1 MKILHIINSLQIGGA
16 EKLIVDLVP
25 RLRSLSNEVEVLLL
39 NGIDTPLK
47 QKLLSEGI
55 YIISLGKGINIYNPL
70 LSIKLIKFIKKY
82 DIVHVHIFP
91 ALYWVAIAKILSFSK
106 IKLIT
111 TEHSTNNRRRNI
123 FVFKYI
129 DRFIYSQY
137 SKIICISDRV
147 RNNISTHLGRKSA
160 KFITISN
167 GVDTSSYLN
176 AKRVNRY
183 EVFGKSITGHLL
195 VQVASFRKAKDQDT
209 VIRAISILPNKYQL
223 ALVGDGIRKSICENL
238 VIELGVADRVH
249 FLGVR
254 NDVPE
259 ILNASDLVVMSSH
272 WEGFGL
278 AAVEGMA
285 SGKPTIVSDVAGLSE
300 VVEGAGILFEQG
312 NFKQLSCI
320 IQKLMSEP
328 ELYND
333 IAYKCKERA
342 VQYDI
347 SKMVD
352 QYEMIYLSVNNEL
365 SKG

>member
-1 MKILHIINSLQIGGA
+1 MKILHIINSLEIGGA

-25 RLRSLSNEVEVLLL
+25 RLRSLSNEIEVLLL

-55 YIISLGKGINIYNPL
+55 YIVSLGIGINIYNPW
-70 LSIKLIKFIKKY
+70 LSVRLIKYINKY

-91 ALYWVAIAKILSFSK
+91 SQYWVAIAKVLSFSK

-123 FVFKYI
+123 LAFKYI
-129 DRFIYSQY
+129 DRYIYSQY

-147 RNNISTHLGRKSA
+147 RNNLSAHIDRKSTNI
-160 KFITISN
+160 ITISN
-167 GVDTSSYLN
+167 GVNTLSYLN
-176 AKRVNRY
+176 AKRVSRF
-183 EVFGKSITGHLL
+183 EVFGKSITGTLL
-195 VQVASFRKAKDQDT
+195 VQVASFRKPKDQDT
-209 VIRAISILPNKYQL
+209 VIRAISILPKEYQL
-223 ALVGDGIRKSICENL
+223 ALVGNGIRKGICESL
-238 VIELGVADRVH
+238 AIELGVADRVH

-259 ILNASDLVVMSSH
+259 ILNTSDLVVMSSH

-285 SGKPTIVSDVAGLSE
+285 SGKPTIASDVAGLSE
-300 VVEGAGILFEQG
+300 VVKGAGMIFEHG
-312 NFKQLSCI
+312 NFKQLSYI
-320 IQKLMSEP
+320 IQQLMSEP
-328 ELYND
+328 ELYKD
-333 IAYKCKERA
+333 VAYKCKERA
-342 VQYDI
+342 MQYDI

-352 QYEMIYLSVNNEL
+352 QYEMIYLSVNNEF
-365 SKG
+365 SK